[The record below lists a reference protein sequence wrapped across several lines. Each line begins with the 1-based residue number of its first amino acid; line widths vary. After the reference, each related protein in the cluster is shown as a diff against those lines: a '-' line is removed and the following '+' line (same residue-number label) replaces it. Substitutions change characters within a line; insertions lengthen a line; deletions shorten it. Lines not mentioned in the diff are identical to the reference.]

1 MSENCIC
8 LELIRSPRH
17 CTVAVYKLIC
27 TLQKLKF
34 AHVCDC
40 SVKYVS
46 DTRLNIYQQDQMY
59 CARSLHVV
67 SNRIFRVNKFRVDK

>member
-1 MSENCIC
+1 MYLFWAHPFTSS
-8 LELIRSPRH
+8 LYSSS
-17 CTVAVYKLIC
+17 
-27 TLQKLKF
+27 LQANLYIAQTKI
-34 AHVCDC
+34 AHVCGF